1 MELQA
6 KLDQLHKTVL
16 DDSFVQRD
24 QRMRELKEEK
34 AKYIKEIQ
42 EAVLASTNQY
52 IAAEERK
59 LEKEV
64 KRERSALEFEQMK
77 RLRLK
82 RLELEEQC
90 IAELRERLCAFTCSP
105 DYADYLR
112 DALKEIDLTA
122 FSAGTIALCG
132 ENDET
137 VQQVLREAGKDVAFK
152 IDPAIEIGGFCLKDT
167 ERRLMLDLTLDKKL
181 EEARH
186 AFLSVAGLKE
196 SKE

>member
-6 KLDQLHKTVL
+6 KLDQLRKTVL

-24 QRMRELKEEK
+24 RRMQELKEEK

-42 EAVLASTNQY
+42 VAVLTSTNQY

-64 KRERSALEFEQMK
+64 KRERSALEFEHMK
-77 RLRLK
+77 QLRLK
-82 RLELEEQC
+82 RLELEARC
-90 IAELRERLCAFTCSP
+90 MAELREKLLAFTRSP
-105 DYADYLR
+105 DYADHLR
-112 DALKEIDLTA
+112 AALKEVDLTA
-122 FSAGTIALCG
+122 FSQKTVALCAQG
-132 ENDET
+132 DKT
-137 VQQVLREAGKDVAFK
+137 VPQVLEGIPCRE
-152 IDPAIEIGGFCLKDT
+152 DPAVQVGGFCLKDP

-186 AFLSVAGLKE
+186 AFLTVAGLKE

>member
-6 KLDQLHKTVL
+6 KLDQLRKTVL

-24 QRMRELKEEK
+24 QRMQELKEEK

-42 EAVLASTNQY
+42 VAVLTSTNQY

-82 RLELEEQC
+82 RLELEAQC
-90 IAELRERLCAFTCSP
+90 IAELRARLQAFTRSP
-105 DYADYLR
+105 AYADYLR
-112 DALKEIDLTA
+112 SALKEIDLTA
-122 FSAGTIALCG
+122 FSKATVALCAEG
-132 ENDET
+132 DET
-137 VQQVLREAGKDVAFK
+137 APKVLEGFSCRPDA
-152 IDPAIEIGGFCLKDT
+152 AIGIGGFCLKDP

-186 AFLSVAGLKE
+186 AFLTVAGLKE